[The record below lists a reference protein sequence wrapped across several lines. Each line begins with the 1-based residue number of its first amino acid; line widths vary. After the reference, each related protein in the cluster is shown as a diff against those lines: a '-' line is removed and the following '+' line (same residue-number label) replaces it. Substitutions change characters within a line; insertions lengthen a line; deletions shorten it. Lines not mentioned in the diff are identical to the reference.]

1 MPASIISN
9 KKNLSTVIHFNSNA
23 TLVIAGNNSVSNV
36 AIGTEVLS
44 GASIT
49 QLAWGCD
56 GIGHIQVFRGA
67 NLVGIY
73 DSTSYI
79 DYAGNGMDLELW
91 PSANLTVNFV
101 GSANCTCVI
110 EIQKNVAN
118 TTSEYFV
125 N

>member
-9 KKNLSTVIHFNSNA
+9 KKNLSTVLHFNSNA

-49 QLAWGCD
+49 QIAWGCD
-56 GIGHIQVFRGA
+56 GNGHIQVFRGA
-67 NLVGIY
+67 NLQLVV

-79 DYAGNGMDLELW
+79 DFAGNGMDLELW
-91 PSANLTVNFV
+91 PTANLTVNFV
-101 GSANCTCVI
+101 GSANGYCVI
-110 EIQKNVAN
+110 ELQKNVAN
-118 TTSEYFV
+118 TTSDYFV
-125 N
+125 T